1 MKSKKP
7 VQDLQV
13 SETALSGVSASEPII
28 EKYDVTDEEEFKAY
42 QCAMGKALNWY
53 TASWDDKAYTKSAL
67 QYLKKSG
74 LKTYVKLIDDADFFD
89 IRMIGALGRL
99 ITRDQFVSPDHL
111 EKLMN
116 RIGNL
121 KEKSPKKVTQTEPV
135 EKKTVQ
141 DRVVDAASAHITV
154 FEGAID
160 DLIVKG
166 EDFSAKAYLTSNE
179 VSGAVSKKISDYFK
193 PVLDELNLIKTD
205 EEIRDAYQH
214 LTTVKIKKLTA
225 LVESFVVDSE
235 QQKVSATVRKPRK
248 TKPKSPAKLV
258 EKLKF
263 MKEFDELKLKSVKP
277 TDLVGANEAWF
288 YDTTKRKL
296 TVYRTDAGGLSVK
309 GTTILNF
316 DVTASEVKTIRKPE
330 TLKGVTGKRAMNAL
344 WKTMKTKGSKP
355 NGRINENM
363 IILVIA

>member
-1 MKSKKP
+1 MKNKKP

-13 SETALSGVSASEPII
+13 SETILTGVSANEPII
-28 EKYDVTDEEEFKAY
+28 EKYDVADEDEAKAY
-42 QCAMGKALNWY
+42 QSAMAKALNWY
-53 TASWDDKAYTKSAL
+53 SATWDDKAYTKAAV
-67 QYLKKSG
+67 QYLKKAG
-74 LKTYVKLIDDADFFD
+74 LKSYVNLIDDADFFD
-89 IRMIGALGRL
+89 IRLIGALGRL
-99 ITRDQFVSPDHL
+99 IIRDQFVSPDHL

-116 RIGNL
+116 RVGKL
-121 KEKSPKKVTQTEPV
+121 KEKIPKKVVSDTPV

-141 DRVVDAASAHITV
+141 ERVVDAASAHITV

-166 EDFSAKAYLTSNE
+166 EEFSAKAYLTSNE
-179 VSGAVSKKISDYFK
+179 VSGVVAKKISDYFK
-193 PVLDELNLIKTD
+193 PVLEELKLIKTD

-214 LTTVKIKKLTA
+214 LTTAKIKKLTA
-225 LVESFVVDSE
+225 LVESFVTDSE

-258 EKLKF
+258 EKLKY

-277 TDLVGANEAWF
+277 QDIIGASEAWF
-288 YDTTKRKL
+288 YDTAKRKL

-309 GTTILNF
+309 GTTILNY
-316 DVTASEVKTIRKPE
+316 DVTVSEVKTVRKPE
-330 TLKGVTGKRAMNAL
+330 TLKGVTGKRAMNTL
-344 WKTMKTKGSKP
+344 WKTIKTKGAKP

-363 IILVIA
+363 IIMVIG